1 MLFLMLSFYVIVL
14 ILALLRY
21 DVSDM
26 EYLRSIDRRLMRI
39 ESFIVYVVLASTTSV
54 VIALGRI
61 ALYVLL

>member
-1 MLFLMLSFYVIVL
+1 MLFLMLSFYVTVL
-14 ILALLRY
+14 TLVLLRY

-54 VIALGRI
+54 VIALGKI
-61 ALYVLL
+61 VLYILL

>member
-14 ILALLRY
+14 ISVLLRC
-21 DVSDM
+21 DLSDI